1 MSSIFNITLI
11 NGTISGFVRNQTTY
25 RLKRPGSMT
34 LDKAGQIRTDFN
46 PEEVH
51 ETYSFGGQLTKSMDT
66 EPIFSNYS
74 ESYFAEFPNSPNFTT
89 LSVGETFK
97 WTDEEIARLM
107 HLIFRPTLIIVGT
120 VGNSLTIYTMRR
132 TSLKHLSTCFY
143 MVLLALVDT
152 SKLAFCKVSLN
163 CVT

>member
-1 MSSIFNITLI
+1 MALGNT
-11 NGTISGFVRNQTTY
+11 
-25 RLKRPGSMT
+25 
-34 LDKAGQIRTDFN
+34 GQIRTDFY
-46 PEEVH
+46 PVERH
-51 ETYSFGGQLTKSMDT
+51 GTYSSGGQLTKNMDT

-74 ESYFAEFPNSPNFTT
+74 ESNFEEVSNSSKFTT
-89 LSVGETFK
+89 QSMAETFK

-152 SKLAFCKVSLN
+152 SKLAFC
-163 CVT
+163 